1 MRFRADGP
9 STPITVG
16 RDVLSSL
23 ASALFDLPSAAPRMI
38 RARNA
43 MRCSVLPDRTSR
55 SSSCLASR
63 VTANAALL
71 AHMLGS
77 LTRATRIVKHCV
89 RHYTRAPFRCLPAIR
104 KM

>member
-1 MRFRADGP
+1 
-9 STPITVG
+9 
-16 RDVLSSL
+16 
-23 ASALFDLPSAAPRMI
+23 
-38 RARNA
+38 
-43 MRCSVLPDRTSR
+43 LPDRTSR

-71 AHMLGS
+71 AHMLAS

-104 KM
+104 QM